1 MKIDINNPVIVCKEI
16 SFENYEKLLRRAM
29 NILLRKQIR
38 KMIKAKENKKFILFA
53 DSNDIYKISKKQAKK
68 CKLLN

>member
-1 MKIDINNPVIVCKEI
+1 MKTDINNPIILHKRI
-16 SFENYEKLLRRAM
+16 SFEDKENILRRAM

-38 KMIKAKENKKFILFA
+38 KMIKNKENKKFILFA